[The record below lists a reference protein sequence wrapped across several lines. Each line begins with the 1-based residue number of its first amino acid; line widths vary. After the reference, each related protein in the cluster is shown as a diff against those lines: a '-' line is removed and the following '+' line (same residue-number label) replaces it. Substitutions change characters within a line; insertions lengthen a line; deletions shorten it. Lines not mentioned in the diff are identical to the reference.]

1 LEIDFDQAMQLEL
14 EDLEYPAPAIAAAVK
29 VLRGQ
34 IKNSFENSNLFGI
47 QANVSD
53 LTAEQIEENK
63 KAIVAEHGIAE
74 EDAKLSPDRDVCIEM
89 ETGTGKTLVYLHTAY
104 ELYKEYHL
112 TKFIVLVPSI
122 AIKEGVLQTFD
133 DFEKPLADRYGFSP
147 ACFEYDSNKL
157 ARLRHFIEDTQP
169 QVMVMTI
176 QAIAA
181 DDRIIN
187 QPGRDDSF
195 NGLTFL
201 QALGQCSPVII
212 MDEPQEG
219 EEYANWL
226 KSLAPAFG
234 RLLTPDGSIVIE
246 MGNAWEAKRPVQSL
260 LSLRALIGF
269 AEHPDAGLRL
279 CQEFVCYNRARLPS
293 PAQWVTVN
301 RIRVKDSYTDME
313 FLSDE
318 FSEKFVPIGF
328 I

>member
-1 LEIDFDQAMQLEL
+1 
-14 EDLEYPAPAIAAAVK
+14 
-29 VLRGQ
+29 
-34 IKNSFENSNLFGI
+34 
-47 QANVSD
+47 
-53 LTAEQIEENK
+53 
-63 KAIVAEHGIAE
+63 
-74 EDAKLSPDRDVCIEM
+74 
-89 ETGTGKTLVYLHTAY
+89 
-104 ELYKEYHL
+104 
-112 TKFIVLVPSI
+112 
-122 AIKEGVLQTFD
+122 
-133 DFEKPLADRYGFSP
+133 
-147 ACFEYDSNKL
+147 
-157 ARLRHFIEDTQP
+157 
-169 QVMVMTI
+169 MTI

-260 LSLRALIGF
+260 LSSRALIGF

-313 FLSDE
+313 FLSGE

>member
-1 LEIDFDQAMQLEL
+1 LTLAHFHRAKADKIRQAHVGLA
-14 EDLEYPAPAIAAAVK
+14 EDLLAGELGK
-29 VLRGQ
+29 RLRGKVQ
-34 IKNSFENSNLFGI
+34 LLF
-47 QANVSD
+47 
-53 LTAEQIEENK
+53 T
-63 KAIVAEHGIAE
+63 
-74 EDAKLSPDRDVCIEM
+74 SPPFPLNH
-89 ETGTGKTLVYLHTAY
+89 K
-104 ELYKEYHL
+104 KEYGNR
-112 TKFIVLVPSI
+112 S
-122 AIKEGVLQTFD
+122 
-133 DFEKPLADRYGFSP
+133 
-147 ACFEYDSNKL
+147 
-157 ARLRHFIEDTQP
+157 
-169 QVMVMTI
+169 
-176 QAIAA
+176 
-181 DDRIIN
+181 
-187 QPGRDDSF
+187 
-195 NGLTFL
+195 
-201 QALGQCSPVII
+201 
-212 MDEPQEG
+212 G